1 MMKYLTVLTEE
12 EMESKEILRAPV
24 SQQSLIIE
32 KPENPEYI
40 GGSVS
45 IEINE
50 KKFSVPL
57 GTTILEACRQNQIHI
72 PTLCHHEDLCVAGV
86 CRICVVEVEGMRTLQ
101 ASCAF
106 PITAPLKIKQL
117 LMQLESKKARPL
129 IYCLVNIMAN
139 VIPFQK

>member
-1 MMKYLTVLTEE
+1 MGNKKT
-12 EMESKEILRAPV
+12 LRAPV
-24 SQQSLIIE
+24 SQKSLVVE

-40 GGSVS
+40 GGTVS

-50 KKFSVPL
+50 KKVSVPL

-101 ASCAF
+101 AS
-106 PITAPLKIKQL
+106 
-117 LMQLESKKARPL
+117 
-129 IYCLVNIMAN
+129 
-139 VIPFQK
+139 